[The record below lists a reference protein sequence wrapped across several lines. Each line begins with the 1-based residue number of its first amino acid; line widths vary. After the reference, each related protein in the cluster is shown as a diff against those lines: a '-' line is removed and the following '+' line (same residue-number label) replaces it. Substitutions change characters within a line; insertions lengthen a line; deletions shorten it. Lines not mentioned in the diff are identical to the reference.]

1 MAAVSKQQRRD
12 ERRTRMADR
21 VRSGDLVPDTES
33 EAFKTIVD
41 AVETARPV
49 ELTGKSRDEKRAI
62 LDRML
67 RSR

>member
-1 MAAVSKQQRRD
+1 
-12 ERRTRMADR
+12 MADR

-49 ELTGKSRDEKRAI
+49 ELTGKSRDEKRVI